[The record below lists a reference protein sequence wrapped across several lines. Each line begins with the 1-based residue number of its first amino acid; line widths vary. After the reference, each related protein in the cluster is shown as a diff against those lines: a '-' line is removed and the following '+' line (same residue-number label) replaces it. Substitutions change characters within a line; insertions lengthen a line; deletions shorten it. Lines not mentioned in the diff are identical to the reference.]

1 MKKMLLSLLGLLIF
15 SWPNLSAQLSA
26 NYTVYYDFYC
36 ISDTLKNEYLPP
48 IEFMLL
54 KVEHSSTFFTSGR
67 YYNDSTQMVFQRE
80 HPQPVFTSQEEVQR
94 YADLYLEKRDVRS
107 VGSDYKIFKDFQAGT
122 FRIMPP
128 VMTMPAHYME
138 EPMDFDWEITSKT
151 DTILGLACTQ
161 ALTRYGGRNYEVWFS
176 PEIPI
181 SDGPWTFRGLPGL
194 ILKVTDE
201 RDWYTF
207 TATRIITRKTNRY
220 LKPDWINEFS
230 KKVDR
235 KAFVDHLT
243 AYKQNPPKPLG
254 ALDFPEERMLAIK
267 KAYKK
272 RFDLLLEQY

>member
-1 MKKMLLSLLGLLIF
+1 MKLYILLIIF
-15 SWPNLSAQLSA
+15 HLFIIDINAQDNA
-26 NYTVYYDFYC
+26 DYTVHYDFKC
-36 ISDTLKNEYLPP
+36 ISDTIENNYLGLMQY
-48 IEFMLL
+48 MLL
-54 KVEHSSTFFTSGR
+54 RVGDQSTFVSSGR
-67 YYNDSTQMVFQRE
+67 YYNDSTNMVFVKE
-80 HPQPVFTSQEEVQR
+80 HPQPTFRSQEEVQE
-94 YADLYLEKRDVRS
+94 YLKIYQSKKNVKP

-138 EPMDFDWEITSKT
+138 EPMDFDWEITGKT
-151 DTILGLACTQ
+151 DTILGLTCTQ

-181 SDGPWTFRGLPGL
+181 SDGPWTFQGLPGL
-194 ILKVTDE
+194 ILKVTDD
-201 RDWYTF
+201 RGWYTF